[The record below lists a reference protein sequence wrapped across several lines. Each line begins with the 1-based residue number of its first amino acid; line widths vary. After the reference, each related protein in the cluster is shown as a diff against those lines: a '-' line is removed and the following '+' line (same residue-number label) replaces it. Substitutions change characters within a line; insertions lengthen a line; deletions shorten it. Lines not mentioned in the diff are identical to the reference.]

1 MDFIYGEG
9 YDGGFFGRGRLK
21 KNCIHVGDYFPSMES
36 AEKRSNILLFKLAPQ
51 RIDYFDFKRSMTE
64 QITVYRA
71 QADIEYMFK
80 NHPARC
86 SFKAPVWKTKWIP
99 LGDFP
104 VRFSGDE
111 FINAICLEVNTNRIS
126 VMVGARYVELED
138 IVRFGFY
145 ADTFAG
151 TVAAIVDPGSTQH
164 ERDARVFK
172 ARGSKQ
178 DIEFKE
184 RAINFINS
192 RKELSNGREN

>member
-1 MDFIYGEG
+1 MDFIYGKG
-9 YDGGFFGRGRLK
+9 YDGGFFGRCRLK
-21 KNCIHVGDYFPSMES
+21 KRCIHVGDYFPSMES
-36 AEKRSNILLFKLAPQ
+36 AEKRSDILLFKLAPQ

-64 QITVYRA
+64 QITVSRA
-71 QADIEYMFK
+71 QADIVYMFK

-86 SFKAPVWKTKWIP
+86 SFKAPVRNTNWSL

-111 FINAICLEVNTNRIS
+111 LINAICLEVNTNRIA

-151 TVAAIVDPGSTQH
+151 TVAAIVDPGSTQYG
-164 ERDARVFK
+164 RYARVFK
-172 ARGSKQ
+172 SRGSRQ
-178 DIEFKE
+178 DVKLREQ
-184 RAINFINS
+184 ALNFINS
-192 RKELSNGREN
+192 KEE